1 MKPLLIEI
9 GSEEI
14 PARFIPRGL
23 SLLRESLVELLEKSS
38 IDYENVHEFATPR
51 RLSIYIDNVAEKQ
64 SDKTVEFLGPP
75 KKIAF
80 DENGNPTKAA
90 LGFAKS
96 LNVDVGV
103 LKIKETERGEY
114 VAAKMDV
121 KGKPAADVLAAALPG
136 LISSLQIPKA
146 MRWGDSSLKYFR
158 PIRWLLAILGSD
170 IIPFELDGMKSSNIS
185 YGHRFLS
192 PAAIKIDTPSSYLQ
206 LLKQNHVL
214 ADPGERKSSIMAGV
228 KSIESSARYNVHED
242 SELLDTVTNLV
253 EYPTVLSGSFD
264 DKYTSLP
271 KELLITVMKSHQK
284 YFSVEDKDGNMLPS
298 FIVVSNTKTDNNE
311 TVRIGAERVLRARL
325 EDAQFYYVEDQK
337 KPLGEYIKELKK
349 VTFQE
354 KLGSIHKKAER
365 VASLCTFISDT
376 LHLNRG
382 EELLRAAMLCKTDLV
397 TGVVG
402 EFPELQGY
410 IGMIYALNS
419 GEDREIASAIYEHY
433 LPRSAGD
440 ILPSGEVGSILSI
453 SDKMD
458 NIASFFYLG
467 MIPTGSEDPFA
478 LRRQAAG
485 IINILQSN
493 DINIS
498 LNLIIS
504 KSLQNLECSEEE
516 RKKLTDQ
523 ILQFIRQRLEGMF
536 LSEGYSHDIINAA
549 SSLAEMNITN
559 VRQRILSL
567 VDLKKEDT
575 FPSLLMAAKRVYN
588 ILSKVQPG
596 DVHESLLTEPSEKN
610 LLSTARA
617 VHAEVKEGEFNALF
631 KLEQPIN
638 SFFDNV
644 LVMDKNPAI
653 KDNRLALLLSVKMI
667 FDNLGDFSKIVE

>member
-1 MKPLLIEI
+1 
-9 GSEEI
+9 
-14 PARFIPRGL
+14 
-23 SLLRESLVELLEKSS
+23 
-38 IDYENVHEFATPR
+38 
-51 RLSIYIDNVAEKQ
+51 
-64 SDKTVEFLGPP
+64 
-75 KKIAF
+75 
-80 DENGNPTKAA
+80 
-90 LGFAKS
+90 
-96 LNVDVGV
+96 
-103 LKIKETERGEY
+103 
-114 VAAKMDV
+114 
-121 KGKPAADVLAAALPG
+121 
-136 LISSLQIPKA
+136 
-146 MRWGDSSLKYFR
+146 
-158 PIRWLLAILGSD
+158 
-170 IIPFELDGMKSSNIS
+170 
-185 YGHRFLS
+185 
-192 PAAIKIDTPSSYLQ
+192 
-206 LLKQNHVL
+206 
-214 ADPGERKSSIMAGV
+214 
-228 KSIESSARYNVHED
+228 
-242 SELLDTVTNLV
+242 
-253 EYPTVLSGSFD
+253 
-264 DKYTSLP
+264 
-271 KELLITVMKSHQK
+271 
-284 YFSVEDKDGNMLPS
+284 
-298 FIVVSNTKTDNNE
+298 
-311 TVRIGAERVLRARL
+311 
-325 EDAQFYYVEDQK
+325 
-337 KPLGEYIKELKK
+337 
-349 VTFQE
+349 
-354 KLGSIHKKAER
+354 
-365 VASLCTFISDT
+365 
-376 LHLNRG
+376 
-382 EELLRAAMLCKTDLV
+382 
-397 TGVVG
+397 
-402 EFPELQGY
+402 
-410 IGMIYALNS
+410 MIYAINS